1 MKYLIFPL
9 IIFMLNLDVLNAKS
23 ILIPMDNSQKNHL
36 KSYGIV
42 YNYLKNGQNEIR
54 WCLNYLGGSFIV
66 NYDNDLYGKIIS
78 QGITCTILKDQET
91 AILLNEL
98 KSIES
103 NSEVVILNKFARI
116 ALYSPSSASPWDD
129 AVSLALRY
137 A

>member
-1 MKYLIFPL
+1 
-9 IIFMLNLDVLNAKS
+9 MLNFNGLNAKS

-42 YNYLKNGQNEIR
+42 YNHLKNGQNEIR
-54 WCLNYLGGSFIV
+54 WCLNYLGGAFII

-91 AILLNEL
+91 DILLNEL

-103 NSEVVILNKFARI
+103 NSILSKIWWSN
-116 ALYSPSSASPWDD
+116 W
-129 AVSLALRY
+129 
-137 A
+137 

>member
-23 ILIPMDNSQKNHL
+23 ISIPMDNTQKNHL
-36 KSYGIV
+36 KSYGII
-42 YNYLKNGQNEIR
+42 YNHLKNGQNEIK
-54 WCLNYLGGSFIV
+54 WCLNYLGGSFII

-91 AILLNEL
+91 AILLTEL

-116 ALYSPSSASPWDD
+116 
-129 AVSLALRY
+129 
-137 A
+137 